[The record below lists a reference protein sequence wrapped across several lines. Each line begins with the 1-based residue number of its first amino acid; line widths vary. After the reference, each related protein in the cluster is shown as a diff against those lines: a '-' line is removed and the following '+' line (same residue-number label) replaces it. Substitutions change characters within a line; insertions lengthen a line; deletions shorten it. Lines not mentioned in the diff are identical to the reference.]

1 MIGHIDIT
9 ESNEDKILHLEIFIL
24 FSLIGALI
32 IPILEVVL
40 ICLPPPIPMLDFM
53 LGPSYASVIDNT
65 DESNPTENVTK

>member
-24 FSLIGALI
+24 FSLIGALV
-32 IPILEVVL
+32 IPILEVIL

-53 LGPSYASVIDNT
+53 LGLSYASVIEDT
-65 DESNPTENVTK
+65 EESNPTENVTK